1 MSGAD
6 LFVDGFPHGTPEGY
20 SQGCK
25 SGACPGK
32 DEFGMSC
39 RMAWTAERSDRRY
52 RRLADDGMPPAGI
65 AIELGMVEPEQLSSS
80 AAASLAAWRVAS
92 ITPTAEQAAEGLRA
106 LAKGGAPLD
115 AVVADLSRPAR
126 IRAWA
131 LEQGLQ
137 VSAVGPIRRAV
148 IEAYDAAEAA
158 PVAADPPAAPVPE
171 PEPER
176 AVTGGAAVAVPVA
189 AAPYCSKHAPNGSHT
204 PCAAC
209 GRARRAAASPTN
221 VPEHAEHRGSA
232 DEPKQPPVVVG
243 LPNPASVGTISV
255 EAVQEVPELTVSAAP
270 ARPDFGQAM
279 ADVDVERAR
288 RIAVRLEQELA
299 EVERQRDEA
308 LADVH
313 TLTTALAREQRFAA
327 SAEAEAS
334 ALRRSIAD
342 ARARRGRGLGGLV
355 RRMVTR

>member
-1 MSGAD
+1 
-6 LFVDGFPHGTPEGY
+6 
-20 SQGCK
+20 
-25 SGACPGK
+25 
-32 DEFGMSC
+32 
-39 RMAWTAERSDRRY
+39 
-52 RRLADDGMPPAGI
+52 MPPVAI
-65 AIELGMVEPEQLSSS
+65 AVELGWTDPEFLSSS

-148 IEAYDAAEAA
+148 IEAYDAEHS
-158 PVAADPPAAPVPE
+158 VAGTDL
-171 PEPER
+171 
-176 AVTGGAAVAVPVA
+176 
-189 AAPYCSKHAPNGSHT
+189 
-204 PCAAC
+204 
-209 GRARRAAASPTN
+209 
-221 VPEHAEHRGSA
+221 VPEHTELRGTS
-232 DEPKQPPVVVG
+232 DEPKQPPIVVD
-243 LPNPASVGTISV
+243 LPNPASAGSITV
-255 EAVQEVPELTVSAAP
+255 ETVQEVPELTVPPAP

-288 RIAVRLEQELA
+288 RIAVHLEQELA
-299 EVERQRDEA
+299 EAERQRDEA
-308 LADVH
+308 IADVH
-313 TLTTALAREQRFAA
+313 TLTTALAREQQVAA

-355 RRMVTR
+355 RRMVSR